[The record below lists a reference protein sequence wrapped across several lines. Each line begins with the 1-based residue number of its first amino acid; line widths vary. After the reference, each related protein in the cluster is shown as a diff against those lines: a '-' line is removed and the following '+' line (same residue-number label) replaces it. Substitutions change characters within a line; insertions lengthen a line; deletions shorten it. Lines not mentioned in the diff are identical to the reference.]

1 MVANKMKLEQKYR
14 ALMDEASK
22 QSIADIESIKLC
34 FQTLSLASLID
45 HDCAMQL
52 APHGLTEGRFIV
64 LFLLDASPQGLAPKD
79 IAEKAGI
86 TRATVTGLLDGL
98 ERDELIIRHADHDD
112 RRALKIHLT
121 KQGKH
126 TAKIV
131 FEQHSRWIAQIFGNL
146 TIQERI
152 QLTALLEKVSQNLI
166 HEKEA

>member
-1 MVANKMKLEQKYR
+1 
-14 ALMDEASK
+14 
-22 QSIADIESIKLC
+22 
-34 FQTLSLASLID
+34 
-45 HDCAMQL
+45 MQL

-121 KQGKH
+121 KQGKQ

>member
-1 MVANKMKLEQKYR
+1 MATNKMKLEQKYQ
-14 ALMDEASK
+14 ALLGEATK
-22 QSIADIESIKLC
+22 QNIANIECIQLC

-45 HDCAMQL
+45 HDCAIQL

-64 LFLLDASPQGLAPKD
+64 LFLLEAAPQGLAPKD

-98 ERDELIIRHADHDD
+98 ERDGLIARIADHHD
-112 RRALKIHLT
+112 RRALQIHLT
-121 KQGKH
+121 DKGKH
-126 TAKIV
+126 TAKTV

-146 TIQERI
+146 SLQERI

-166 HEKEA
+166 HGKET